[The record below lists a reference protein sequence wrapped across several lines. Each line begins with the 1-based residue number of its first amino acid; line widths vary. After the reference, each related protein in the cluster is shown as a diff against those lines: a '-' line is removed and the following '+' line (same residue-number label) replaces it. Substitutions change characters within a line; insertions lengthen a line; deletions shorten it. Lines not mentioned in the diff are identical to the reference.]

1 LEEKNMKF
9 RIIEKEIHKGEKI
22 EVPENNNKTSP
33 LIKFPTQNNT
43 AKKISPIVK
52 TKLWEK
58 ILLYFLFELNSA
70 FTTEVSKKVFE
81 ARKEQCLKCPGLAKS
96 PQDPIGYCKLC
107 GCGMNPRARLTVKL
121 TVAGATCPKK
131 LWKPVRGKFSVKNFM
146 KSLLGISQTL
156 WYNLKQLCKL
166 KKHN

>member
-1 LEEKNMKF
+1 MKKF
-9 RIIEKEIHKGEKI
+9 RVIEKFNSKLPSIKN
-22 EVPENNNKTSP
+22 PENKNIYSP
-33 LIKFPTQNNT
+33 LILINANQKNKIIKTFKLSNKL
-43 AKKISPIVK
+43 KKIIS
-52 TKLWEK
+52 
-58 ILLYFLFELNSA
+58 YFIFELNSA

-81 ARKEQCLKCPGLAKS
+81 ARKEQCLSCPGLAKS

-146 KSLLGISQTL
+146 KSLLGISQTV
-156 WYNLKQLCKL
+156 WYNLKQLCKS
-166 KKHN
+166 KKPN

>member
-1 LEEKNMKF
+1 MKKF
-9 RIIEKEIHKGEKI
+9 RTIEKFKSKLQSI
-22 EVPENNNKTSP
+22 ENPENKNHNSP
-33 LIKFPTQNNT
+33 LISISTITKNKINKNKSLLF
-43 AKKISPIVK
+43 KKIIS
-52 TKLWEK
+52 
-58 ILLYFLFELNSA
+58 YFLFELNSA
-70 FTTEVSKKVFE
+70 FTTEVSKKIFE

>member
-1 LEEKNMKF
+1 MTKFRTIQKKSPISDFIPNPENKFNKSPIIKNNNIDKLPKEKNNIFLLFVGKF
-9 RIIEKEIHKGEKI
+9 IGYLK
-22 EVPENNNKTSP
+22 
-33 LIKFPTQNNT
+33 
-43 AKKISPIVK
+43 
-52 TKLWEK
+52 
-58 ILLYFLFELNSA
+58 FELNSA
-70 FTTEVSKKVFE
+70 ITTEVSKKVFE

-107 GCGMNPRARLTVKL
+107 GCGMNPRARLNVKL

-146 KSLLGISQTL
+146 KSLLGISQTV
-156 WYNLKQLCKL
+156 WYNLKQLCKS

>member
-1 LEEKNMKF
+1 MKKF
-9 RIIEKEIHKGEKI
+9 RTIEKFKSKLQSI
-22 EVPENNNKTSP
+22 ENPENKNHNSP
-33 LIKFPTQNNT
+33 LISISAITKNKINKNKSLLF
-43 AKKISPIVK
+43 KKIIS
-52 TKLWEK
+52 
-58 ILLYFLFELNSA
+58 YFLFELNSA

>member
-1 LEEKNMKF
+1 MKF
-9 RIIEKEIHKGEKI
+9 RIIEKEIHRGEKI
-22 EVPENNNKTSP
+22 EVPENSNKTSP
-33 LIKFPTQNNT
+33 LVIFPQQKNKVKPNSPVANTKF
-43 AKKISPIVK
+43 
-52 TKLWEK
+52 WRK
-58 ILLYFLFELNSA
+58 ILLYFLFEINSA

-81 ARKEQCLKCPGLAKS
+81 ARKEKCLGCPGLAKS

-131 LWKPVRGKFSVKNFM
+131 LWKPVRGKFSVKNFT
-146 KSLLGISQTL
+146 KSLLGISQTV
-156 WYNLKQLCKL
+156 WYNLKQLCKS

>member
-1 LEEKNMKF
+1 MIHNPENLGKF
-9 RIIEKEIHKGEKI
+9 RPIINFSQQQK
-22 EVPENNNKTSP
+22 
-33 LIKFPTQNNT
+33 Q
-43 AKKISPIVK
+43 IVK
-52 TKLWEK
+52 INIWKK

-146 KSLLGISQTL
+146 KSLLGISQTV
-156 WYNLKQLCKL
+156 WYNLKQLCKS

>member
-1 LEEKNMKF
+1 MKKF
-9 RIIEKEIHKGEKI
+9 RTIEKFKSKLQSI
-22 EVPENNNKTSP
+22 ENPENKNHNSP
-33 LIKFPTQNNT
+33 LISISTITKNKINKNKSLLF
-43 AKKISPIVK
+43 KKIIS
-52 TKLWEK
+52 
-58 ILLYFLFELNSA
+58 YFLFELNSA

>member
-1 LEEKNMKF
+1 MTKF
-9 RIIEKEIHKGEKI
+9 RIIQKKI
-22 EVPENNNKTSP
+22 PISDFIPNPENKFNK
-33 LIKFPTQNNT
+33 
-43 AKKISPIVK
+43 SPIIK
-52 TKLWEK
+52 NNSIDKLPKEK
-58 ILLYFLFELNSA
+58 NNIFLVFVGKFIGYLKFELNSA

-107 GCGMNPRARLTVKL
+107 GCGMNPRARLNVKL

-146 KSLLGISQTL
+146 KSLLGISQTV
-156 WYNLKQLCKL
+156 WYNLKQLCKS

>member
-1 LEEKNMKF
+1 MKKF
-9 RIIEKEIHKGEKI
+9 RTIEKFKSKLQSI
-22 EVPENNNKTSP
+22 ENPENKNHNSP
-33 LIKFPTQNNT
+33 LISISGIAKNKINKNKSLLF
-43 AKKISPIVK
+43 KKIIS
-52 TKLWEK
+52 
-58 ILLYFLFELNSA
+58 YFLFELNSA

-131 LWKPVRGKFSVKNFM
+131 LWKPVRES
-146 KSLLGISQTL
+146 SQSRIS
-156 WYNLKQLCKL
+156 
-166 KKHN
+166 